1 MKHPHEFKKRFQ
13 ESLEDFEVQPDEAL
27 WLNIKDKL
35 QEKKKRRV
43 IPIWWFYSGVAAA
56 FLVGLFL
63 RAPFWNTVAPSVPA
77 TNPTVVKETSK
88 GNATSPTESNDA
100 TSSKSARDNEAVATL
115 PGAATTSG
123 YSTEVPPYVS
133 INSKGNTTKKA
144 VALSSKK
151 EQKNNGFSGQV
162 NTPLGSPQD
171 AVGTRNAITPNNN
184 NSTVIPEKQELPQT
198 VPASDT
204 ERLALHTEKTLLPD
218 TNNPVTPA
226 VTPSPIVSNTPLHTT
241 KDSTA
246 VAEKS
251 KNALEELLHEKEKK
265 TFSEPKLNRWL
276 VGTQL
281 APIYFS
287 SLSQGSPLDPSLT
300 ENEKRYTAEN
310 FSYGVGVGYA
320 LNNKLTL
327 RSGVNMVRLGYE
339 TDGIMYYM
347 RPEVSSRIQNIS
359 LNPVGATIVI
369 ESLNNVR
376 QYNRMMEMFEGSI
389 VQRTGYLEIPV
400 ELAYQFGSKKWGLQV
415 LGGMSTFVLNQ
426 NEIYLQSN
434 TLNLLIGEATNLN
447 PVHFSG
453 NLGLGMHYRFFK
465 NWQARIEPTFK
476 YQFNP
481 YRSDAGNFRPYL
493 MGLYTGVMYTF

>member
-1 MKHPHEFKKRFQ
+1 MKHPHDFKKRFQ

-27 WLNIKDKL
+27 WLNIKEKL

-43 IPIWWFYSGVAAA
+43 IPIWWFYSGIAAA
-56 FLVGLFL
+56 FLVGLFI
-63 RAPFWNTVAPSVPA
+63 RGPFWDTVAPSIPKM
-77 TNPTVVKETSK
+77 NPTVVNAPGKE
-88 GNATSPTESNDA
+88 NATSPTVPNASS
-100 TSSKSARDNEAVATL
+100 SSKSSVGNEAVATT
-115 PGAATTSG
+115 PNSARNTPS
-123 YSTEVPPYVS
+123 STDVPPTVQ
-133 INSKGNTTKKA
+133 INSKENSTQA
-144 VALSSKK
+144 VAFSPKK
-151 EQKNNGFSGQV
+151 EQKNKGFNGPSNSLRV
-162 NTPLGSPQD
+162 NPQD
-171 AVGTRNAITPNNN
+171 AVDNRNAMQPNKN
-184 NSTVIPEKQELPQT
+184 NSAIIPEKQQLPQPI
-198 VPASDT
+198 PASGA
-204 ERLALHTEKTLLPD
+204 ERLAVNPEKTLPSD
-218 TNNPVTPA
+218 TTNPVTNA
-226 VTPSPIVSNTPLHTT
+226 VTPSPLVSNTPLHTA

-287 SLSQGSPLDPSLT
+287 SLSQGSPLDPSLS

-310 FSYGVGVGYA
+310 FSYGLGVGYA
-320 LNNKLTL
+320 LNDKLTL

-359 LNPVGATIVI
+359 LNAIGSNIVI

-376 QYNRMMEMFEGSI
+376 PYNRMTEMFEGSI
-389 VQRTGYLEIPV
+389 VQRTGYLEIPL

-426 NEIYLQSN
+426 NEVYLQSN

-465 NWQARIEPTFK
+465 NWQARVEPTFK

-493 MGLYTGVMYTF
+493 MGLYTGVVYTF

>member
-43 IPIWWFYSGVAAA
+43 IPIWWFYSGIAAA
-56 FLVGLFL
+56 FLVGLFI
-63 RAPFWNTVAPSVPA
+63 RGPFWETVTPSSPETNPVVVNDPGKANSSSPSV
-77 TNPTVVKETSK
+77 TNGKNSMEGSEDQEAVTTLPNK
-88 GNATSPTESNDA
+88 ATSVP
-100 TSSKSARDNEAVATL
+100 SSPVV
-115 PGAATTSG
+115 TTSAQVKNKLSNG
-123 YSTEVPPYVS
+123 NTEV
-133 INSKGNTTKKA
+133 A
-144 VALSSKK
+144 FSSKK
-151 EQKNNGFSGQV
+151 ERKNMGYVVQAKNSLVAHQA
-162 NTPLGSPQD
+162 
-171 AVGTRNAITPNNN
+171 AVGNGNSNQPVNN
-184 NSTVIPEKQELPQT
+184 NSTVIPEKQQLPQPI
-198 VPASDT
+198 PASGA
-204 ERLALHTEKTLLPD
+204 ERLAVNPEKTLPSD
-218 TNNPVTPA
+218 TTNPVTNA
-226 VTPSPIVSNTPLHTT
+226 VTPSPLVSNTPLHTA

-310 FSYGVGVGYA
+310 FSYGLGVGYA
-320 LNNKLTL
+320 LNDKLTL

-359 LNPVGATIVI
+359 LNAVGSNIVI

-376 QYNRMMEMFEGSI
+376 PYNRMTEMFEGSI
-389 VQRTGYLEIPV
+389 VQRTGYLEIPL

-426 NEIYLQSN
+426 NEVYLQSN

-465 NWQARIEPTFK
+465 NWQARVEPTFK

-493 MGLYTGVMYTF
+493 MGLYTGVVYTF

>member
-63 RAPFWNTVAPSVPA
+63 RVPFWETVTPRSPE
-77 TNPTVVKETSK
+77 TNPTVVNVPGK
-88 GNATSPTESNDA
+88 GNAPSPAVPNGSTA
-100 TSSKSARDNEAVATL
+100 SKSSRDNEAVATL
-115 PGAATTSG
+115 PNTATKSA
-123 YSTEVPPYVS
+123 YSTDVS
-133 INSKGNTTKKA
+133 PSAPVNSKGYTTNEA
-144 VALSSKK
+144 VALSPKK
-151 EQKNNGFSGQV
+151 ERKNKSFNGQV

-171 AVGTRNAITPNNN
+171 AVGTRNAIQPDNNN
-184 NSTVIPEKQELPQT
+184 GTVIPEEKQLPQA
-198 VPASDT
+198 VPTSGS
-204 ERLALHTEKTLLPD
+204 ERLALNTEKTLLPD
-218 TNNPVTPA
+218 TTNPVTNP
-226 VTPSPIVSNTPLHTT
+226 VISSPIVSNTPLHTA

-265 TFSEPKLNRWL
+265 TFSEPNLNRWL

-320 LNNKLTL
+320 LNDKLTL

-359 LNPVGATIVI
+359 LNAVGSNIVI

-376 QYNRMMEMFEGSI
+376 PYNRMMEMFEGSI

-426 NEIYLQSN
+426 NEVYLQSN